1 MNDRGMKLMDQKG
14 LEKRSL
20 IYSKAL
26 EFSVRAVNC
35 YKYLCN
41 EKKEYVMS
49 KQFLKS
55 STSIGANVAEANG
68 AVSRADFRNKLA
80 IAYKECL
87 ETKYWLDLLKRTDF

>member
-1 MNDRGMKLMDQKG
+1 MVDKQG

-20 IYSKAL
+20 IYNKAI

-35 YKYLCN
+35 YKYLCE
-41 EKKEYVMS
+41 EKKEYIMS
-49 KQFLKS
+49 KQFLRS
-55 STSIGANVAEANG
+55 STSMGANVAEANG

-87 ETKYWLDLLKRTDF
+87 ETKYWLKWLQKTDYF

>member
-1 MNDRGMKLMDQKG
+1 MKNKQG

-26 EFSVRAVNC
+26 DFSVRAVNC
-35 YKYLCN
+35 YKYLCE
-41 EKKEYVMS
+41 EKKEYIMS
-49 KQFLKS
+49 KQFLRS

-68 AVSRADFRNKLA
+68 AVSRPDFRNKLA

-87 ETKYWLDLLKRTDF
+87 ETKYWCDSFS